1 MFYFVGQV
9 VNLSQPYR
17 KDSILSDINLG
28 VAEPTPKLSEV
39 TLSERY
45 QAMLQ
50 PATYPVHWENLDQ
63 ETYMRHVLEYQADQ
77 IELVLASHRVPG
89 RVTGG
94 VVTPRWVSYRVLPDL
109 STRVARI
116 IALSEEMALRL
127 DAQRVRVSRQGA
139 AVQVD
144 VPREDGQV
152 VRLMDLCQ
160 RLPEVPKQTAILGLD
175 ETGIPL
181 LLRLPS
187 PEVAHV
193 LIAGTTG
200 SGKTALA
207 RSIALS
213 LAMYNRLGEIQ
224 MIFIDPKGNG
234 FDPFVAFDGG
244 SSSLPHLLRPAVRDV
259 HQAVFLLG
267 EMVEEMVRRDR
278 ENICEPRVVIFIDE
292 VADLME
298 QGGKAMDRLMTRLT
312 QRGRSAGLH
321 LVACTQK
328 PLVASIGSLTR
339 SNFPVRLVGSVA
351 SADDAKIAAGI
362 AGTGAEKLLGRG
374 DFLLVAKGHV
384 TRFQAAYI
392 SEAEIKQMIGR
403 MNAGGRHSR
412 SWLTTT
418 QDTSLAATGTD
429 GRAVINTR
437 PAEPPTKPKSN
448 RRGLGL
454 MFGHQLRLIK

>member
-1 MFYFVGQV
+1 MLEAARFEET
-9 VNLSQPYR
+9 SQP
-17 KDSILSDINLG
+17 I
-28 VAEPTPKLSEV
+28 
-39 TLSERY
+39 
-45 QAMLQ
+45 
-50 PATYPVHWENLDQ
+50 HWENLDQ
-63 ETYMRHVLEYQADQ
+63 EAYMRRVLEYQADQ
-77 IELVLASHRVPG
+77 IEMVLNSHRVHS

-94 VVTPRWVSYRVLPDL
+94 VVTPRWVSYQVLPEVTTKI
-109 STRVARI
+109 SRI
-116 IALSEEMALRL
+116 IALSEELALRL
-127 DAQRVRVSRQGA
+127 GAQGVRVSRQGS

-152 VRLMDLCQ
+152 VRLVDLCR
-160 RLPEVPKQTAILGLD
+160 RLKEIPKQTAILGLD
-175 ETGIPL
+175 ESGVPL

-187 PEVAHV
+187 PDVAHV
-193 LIAGTTG
+193 LVAGTTG
-200 SGKTALA
+200 SGKTALV
-207 RSIALS
+207 RSMALS
-213 LAMYNRLGEIQ
+213 LAMHNRLGEVQ
-224 MIFIDPKGNG
+224 LVFIDPKGNG
-234 FDPFVAFDGG
+234 FEPFVGFDTLGG
-244 SSSLPHLLRPAVRDV
+244 GLPHLLRPPVQEV
-259 HQAVFLLG
+259 HQAIFLLG

-278 ENICEPRVVIFIDE
+278 ESISEPRVVIFIDE

-362 AGTGAEKLLGRG
+362 PGTGAEKLLGRG

-392 SEAEIKQMIGR
+392 DTQEIKQIVNR
-403 MNAGGRHSR
+403 MNAGGRRSR
-412 SWLTTT
+412 RWLTEE
-418 QDTSLAATGTD
+418 DSLQAATGTE
-429 GRAVINTR
+429 GRRVNGAAR
-437 PAEPPTKPKSN
+437 PKKQ
-448 RRGLGL
+448 RRLDL